1 MGGIAGIL
9 VQYAV
14 IYSVYAIMALSF
26 NIEYGFGGIP
36 NFGKVLFASLGAYS
50 AGGLIAYLVV
60 KSGSA
65 ALGVPVSASGMPAYC
80 TGAGKT
86 VMTMAVTEGVIS
98 PLELFLL
105 FLLGLVVAA
114 IVGMIAGIVASYP
127 ALRLGGDFLAISLL
141 ALGEIVRIWAYNS
154 EWPACSFNGIS
165 GIPGPFAWL
174 TKHADAAYAGLVLV
188 ILVLVFLYVE
198 LATNS
203 PWGRALK
210 AMRDDEIA
218 AEVYGYN
225 VPRVRM
231 QALAVGSA
239 LAGIAGALLTFYSG
253 NVNANTYKPDL
264 TFMVIVATLLG
275 GAANN
280 IGVLVGTAVIA
291 GIEIFMNPSSL
302 EAFGITL
309 PGNVALAL
317 PYMKYVLM
325 GLIIVLVLLYRPQG
339 LIPEKPLRVPIV
351 EKAKQKLLEFQKKI
365 ESHGL

>member
-1 MGGIAGIL
+1 MGGIVGIL
-9 VQYAV
+9 IQYAI

-50 AGGLIAYLVV
+50 AGGLVAYIVV
-60 KSGSA
+60 KEA
-65 ALGVPVSASGMPAYC
+65 APALGVQVAAQGVPAYC
-80 TGAGKT
+80 TGTGKT
-86 VMTMAVTEGVIS
+86 VMTMAVTQGVIS
-98 PLELFLL
+98 PAELFLL
-105 FLLGLVVAA
+105 FLLGVFVAA
-114 IVGMIAGIVASYP
+114 VVGMIAGIVASYP

-141 ALGEIVRIWAYNS
+141 ALGEIVRICAYNS

-165 GIPGPFAWL
+165 GIPGPFSWMA
-174 TKHADAAYAGLVLV
+174 KHADAAYAGLAL
-188 ILVLVFLYVE
+188 LFLALIFIYVE

-225 VPRVRM
+225 VPRIRM

-280 IGVLVGTAVIA
+280 VGVLVGTAVIA

-309 PGNVALAL
+309 PENVSLAL
-317 PYMKYVLM
+317 PYTKYVLM

-339 LIPEKPLRVPIV
+339 LLPERPLRVPIV
-351 EKAKQKLLEFQKKI
+351 EKAKKKLLEIQRRI